1 MWMTRGLGTNT
12 FYRNFLFEICRT
24 LEKRE
29 IHAKFAAGEKVTQ
42 VLL

>member
-1 MWMTRGLGTNT
+1 MYWHKHVFREI
-12 FYRNFLFEICRT
+12 LFEICRT

-42 VLL
+42 KLPPS